1 MLYYQTIDSKTL
13 ELLKSLQ
20 NIPDFEDL
28 RLVGG
33 TSLALQY
40 GHRKS
45 IDIDLFGNLKS
56 DEYEISK
63 KLNQIGIVIQLQK
76 SKNINIYSI
85 NGIKVD
91 IVNYHYKWLLE
102 PLRENDLILAHPKD
116 IGAMKLAAIVGRGT
130 KKDFVDLYFLLQEY
144 SLTQLLEFYS
154 QKYHDGSK
162 FLVLKSLSYFDDAD
176 SDIDPVMLKPI
187 SWEKV
192 KNYIK
197 LKLKRYFT

>member
-63 KLNQIGIVIQLQK
+63 KLNQIRIVIQLQK